1 MVLYLMENCTIL
13 SAVLLTLMIT
23 TLLWFIIACVNTP
36 LWAAHICAKGS
47 KSFFLASMFYPSKV
61 RNRIFVFYAFARL
74 SDDLIDEYTGEQ
86 QISNFR
92 FLKRVLDYW
101 YTNDISAKEVCYSIP
116 ILPNTFSVETIQK
129 IIFSLESI
137 VKECKIPRWAFEL
150 LMVGFKHD
158 TSLHWISDETDLL
171 KYCICV
177 ASSIGVICTHLYQNG
192 GVKKEMLIKAASLGI
207 AFQLT
212 NISRDIITDLKQLQR
227 IYVPKSWMNAEQ
239 RKQFQQMCAGNDV
252 LIEANR
258 NKLIRNYSVRLIEM
272 AEVYY
277 SDAWTGIK
285 CLPKGVQMA
294 VYSALLIYREIGM
307 KILRENVYP
316 NRSFVSS
323 TDKLKLIIGTK
334 ESPKFAEVELSDFK
348 NRASEMLQEVIEKLQ
363 SE

>member
-86 QISNFR
+86 QILNFL

-192 GVKKEMLIKAASLGI
+192 GVKKEVLVKAASLGI

-348 NRASEMLQEVIEKLQ
+348 NRASAMLQEVIEKLQ